1 MVMKRSMLRS
11 VVLFFLVPAG
21 VFAASNVVNLSHY
34 DMMRPDFDAMKREGI
49 IGVIHEAT
57 YPSFQRDAKYLDRQ
71 MGALRAGLLW
81 GAYHYANASDPIR
94 QADHFLSV
102 VSNAWAQAN
111 PVTRPSTGVLL
122 VLDFEKNGHY
132 PGGTLRPDQAVAFV
146 ERIRERTG
154 VYPGIYSG
162 EYHLGQVLNGSRVT
176 PAQKRTLTNCW
187 LVTSASQ
194 ARRCSSA
201 AAESAFRSESL
212 GISTEAIPS
221 SIQARLKFSPSR
233 CASFGSL

>member
-1 MVMKRSMLRS
+1 MLRS

-34 DMMRPDFDAMKREGI
+34 DMMRPDFDAMKRECI

-102 VSNAWAQAN
+102 FFFQAEDGIRDTS
-111 PVTRPSTGVLL
+111 VTGVQ
-122 VLDFEKNGHY
+122 
-132 PGGTLRPDQAVAFV
+132 T
-146 ERIRERTG
+146 
-154 VYPGIYSG
+154 
-162 EYHLGQVLNGSRVT
+162 
-176 PAQKRTLTNCW
+176 
-187 LVTSASQ
+187 
-194 ARRCSSA
+194 
-201 AAESAFRSESL
+201 
-212 GISTEAIPS
+212 
-221 SIQARLKFSPSR
+221 
-233 CASFGSL
+233 CALPI